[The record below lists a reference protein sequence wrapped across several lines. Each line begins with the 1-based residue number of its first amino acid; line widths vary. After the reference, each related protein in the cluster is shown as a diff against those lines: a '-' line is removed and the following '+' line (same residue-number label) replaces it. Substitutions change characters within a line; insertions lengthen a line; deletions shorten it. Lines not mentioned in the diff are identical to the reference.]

1 SFTHLGYLHRSRRT
15 ALVLED
21 NKENEYQDDMEDE
34 IPTEIDAS
42 EAILPDSHVVTMQQ
56 YVAWSATYQLPAFY
70 FTVHDASGSPVP
82 LEAIYQSAFFQK
94 SRPMIA
100 PPETPGIPAIFDRTQ
115 RDQSRLGGGDNA
127 QFPVLAQGD
136 HPVLGTPC
144 WVFHPCETSTAIR
157 EILDELVG
165 DGWTGSEGDFVRW
178 LETWFMVLSSVVD
191 LRL

>member
-1 SFTHLGYLHRSRRT
+1 ML
-15 ALVLED
+15 ALED
-21 NKENEYQDDMEDE
+21 KKENEYQDDADDQ
-34 IPTEIDAS
+34 IPTEIDPS
-42 EAILPDSHVVTMQQ
+42 EAVVSDSHIATMEQ
-56 YVAWSATYQLPAFY
+56 YVAWSATYQLPTFY
-70 FTVHDASGSPVP
+70 FTMHDASGTPIP
-82 LEAIYQSAFFQK
+82 LEDIYQSAFFQK

-100 PPETPGIPAIFDRTQ
+100 PPETTGIPAMFDRTQ

-165 DGWTGSEGDFVRW
+165 DGWTGSEDDLVRW

-191 LRL
+191 LRM

>member
-1 SFTHLGYLHRSRRT
+1 MLVRS
-15 ALVLED
+15 
-21 NKENEYQDDMEDE
+21 
-34 IPTEIDAS
+34 PTSSVPFPGVTDAS
-42 EAILPDSHVVTMQQ
+42 DFSIGGTPI
-56 YVAWSATYQLPAFY
+56 
-70 FTVHDASGSPVP
+70 P
-82 LEAIYQSAFFQK
+82 LEAIYQSAFFQR

-100 PPETPGIPAIFDRTQ
+100 PPETTGIPAIFDRTQ

-165 DGWTGSEGDFVRW
+165 DGWTGSEGDLVRW

-191 LRL
+191 LRM